1 LRKATLIF
9 FFIFCHALLGAQ
21 EDVTTFGLM
30 VKPIIPSNILRAGDV
45 SIKSERSNINL
56 NMTQKVG
63 YSFGM
68 IIRMGITKN
77 WTFETGLNYTKRNF
91 SVNLVDDD
99 LLFDDDLD
107 FAIFGYELP
116 FMAILNIQ
124 LGNQVFMNT
133 AFGGSIDM
141 YPRYANDF
149 GDDNVFYIYTRRQL
163 VYQPA
168 LIANV
173 GWEYRTNENGIWY
186 LGGSFHRPFI
196 AVYKATV
203 GYVADNYTDHSTTFL
218 TGNYLTIDLRYFFHE
233 EPVKRKTREQRR
245 KEREEEQKKKDV
257 FYRPG
262 VDGLK

>member
-1 LRKATLIF
+1 LRKAALIIVF
-9 FFIFCHALLGAQ
+9 LFCHNFLSAQ
-21 EDVTTFGLM
+21 IDVTTFGLM

-56 NMTQKVG
+56 NMSQKLG

-99 LLFDDDLD
+99 LLFDDNLD

-124 LGNQVFMNT
+124 LGDQVFMNT

-149 GDDNVFYIYTRRQL
+149 GDASVYYIYTRRQL

-203 GYVADNYTDHSTTFL
+203 GYVADNYTDNSTTFL
-218 TGNYLTIDLRYFFHE
+218 TGNYLTLDLRYFFQE

-245 KEREEEQKKKDV
+245 KEREDEQKKKDV